1 MNIIVYNNDEDMN
14 KKKEIISKDIICPDC
29 KENILIN
36 IKDFKI
42 NLSRCKNNH
51 NINDIILNKYEET

>member
-1 MNIIVYNNDEDMN
+1 MNIIAYNNDEDIN

-36 IKDFKI
+36 IKDYKI
-42 NLSRCKNNH
+42 NLS
-51 NINDIILNKYEET
+51 